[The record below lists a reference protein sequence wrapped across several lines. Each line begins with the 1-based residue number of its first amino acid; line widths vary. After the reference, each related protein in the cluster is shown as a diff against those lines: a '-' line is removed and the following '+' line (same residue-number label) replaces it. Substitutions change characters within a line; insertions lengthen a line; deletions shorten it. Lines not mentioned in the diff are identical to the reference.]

1 VKGSADL
8 ATYRRKYYLPR
19 GHWLSMFKLTLSNT
33 IDKSF
38 RNKVRDQLTTF
49 FERLDFMRDQVMV
62 QDPNAKFPKVENPM
76 AGDYLTSFR
85 REGWGLTNPSSVAAT
100 VFTRIKERRKAKL
113 PLLFQCANNEFF
125 FPKATVPFI
134 SAPITNEEMSDAEEE
149 SVYLAAGMMDT
160 ADREAIRQ
168 ETMDS
173 QEQLL
178 EDLHGAEFDQTTQQP
193 EEERALPHSE
203 QQVPQPPQDQQEQPP
218 QDQLAQ
224 PLPNVQQQQQQNLQ
238 QQQQILQQQPQQ
250 DQDKA
255 LQQPLQQ
262 EQPSLIQQQQQPRP
276 PSALDQE
283 AIMEMESE
291 VLDSATTE
299 KFVVEDREEGEV
311 SEAEEKDHEKEGE
324 VSKVDKE
331 DHEEGEV
338 SEVEEGTHEK
348 EGMKKSEE
356 GKKSD
361 EEEDS
366 SEEEEDSSDE
376 EEEEA
381 SSEEEEDNSAVEG
394 DNGEEEK
401 DEVSEAEE
409 DHEGGKR
416 SDEEEDSS
424 EEEEDGSDEEEDI
437 SEEEEGEEQQTGR
450 FPLQASLK
458 VLPSSRLKAARREM
472 DQNISGLSNIK
483 LTDSLLSYDKVADK
497 EDRKTCKKLLE
508 TKFPKMFSLPLFEGG
523 KMATKNFKEVV
534 EKFNRERLWILLR
547 LKTKPAFVRLEIGI
561 LLLMEFFQPHS
572 TTKTKERQKYLNLPL
587 FRIWDLKI
595 RSSKYTSFDN
605 FKETTSLLPCH
616 LWSDDQIENHL
627 VKFLGIEDEK
637 LWRSFAVYHHLEELV
652 FDDDDQSIGDSDT
665 ATPDEDI
672 KKPRW
677 KTNKYK
683 HLGNSD
689 GSLVLEDF
697 LEPEDFQAYRNG
709 YNVYAEMDVQD
720 QNEGGENVSTYEE
733 FPKNNPKV
741 PRSISFPLIDLDTSN
756 DPEFASTSIPEDENN
771 PLKKAGKID
780 EYRYQ
785 RLIDTTVAE
794 KASQQQGKW
803 VPKVNMSLVR
813 TEKELWQ
820 EFGSIGAK
828 DFEPSQRSILK
839 AFQNLLKNSNW
850 RPENVNLL
858 DPTTLQE
865 LKKWEKRAHRIL
877 TRDHKMSKEDATKM
891 LETYVDAW
899 RKKHPELQLDATIN
913 QFYSIDGLRYI
924 PSSKSHGR
932 AGHFVARLVPYGD
945 EVYLTRDWVL
955 QNFRS
960 EVIHTVLHKA
970 SQDVKDHFVTINKGE
985 AKVAIETLDVI
996 SIKAVC
1002 QLHSAAHTTPQI
1014 KFFGMDAQRRVRE
1027 LEDKFVEDNFTKEF
1041 IDHVTYDALKD
1052 NRRFVRIPPG
1062 APAPRPTDPG
1072 FDFLKVPV
1080 SYQQHGTSTCLL
1092 HSLASA
1098 LHYIGYYDTAKK
1110 LVEAAKDYAA
1120 DTSLGP
1126 FCWDK
1131 LREVMKSDFPWLNQV
1146 KLPTNYDL
1154 VGLQSDYLTVVTL
1167 TTQAGGV
1174 NHAVTLFRDM
1184 IFDSTCNYALPL
1196 TYKSLDF
1203 CCSTEQRPSKFC
1215 GIHHGFCFQQD
1226 QKDKKDRWGKHLNS
1240 QFEATEFFI

>member
-1 VKGSADL
+1 MDGTSRAAHQVYIVPPEEHTQSYLEYKNEMELFQFYCKLAKNMHRQGLLRKRWLVIPVFVNGSHWAFYAFLHLTSLCEEQSKTFSAYFKYDSGSKMVTQDMDFAQLDKYGVTSFLVYIVHRYGTPKPANIDIRSLLLDPNRLPKIHLYAEDNIQQDDNNDCGVFCIMSMVHFCCSTSHLVKGSADL

-224 PLPNVQQQQQQNLQ
+224 PLPNVQQQQQQQNLQ
-238 QQQQILQQQPQQ
+238 QQ
-250 DQDKA
+250 
-255 LQQPLQQ
+255 
-262 EQPSLIQQQQQPRP
+262 
-276 PSALDQE
+276 

-508 TKFPKMFSLPLFEGG
+508 TKFPKIFSLPLFEGG
-523 KMATKNFKEVV
+523 K
-534 EKFNRERLWILLR
+534 W
-547 LKTKPAFVRLEIGI
+547 
-561 LLLMEFFQPHS
+561 Q
-572 TTKTKERQKYLNLPL
+572 QK
-587 FRIWDLKI
+587 
-595 RSSKYTSFDN
+595 
-605 FKETTSLLPCH
+605 
-616 LWSDDQIENHL
+616 
-627 VKFLGIEDEK
+627 
-637 LWRSFAVYHHLEELV
+637 
-652 FDDDDQSIGDSDT
+652 
-665 ATPDEDI
+665 
-672 KKPRW
+672 
-677 KTNKYK
+677 
-683 HLGNSD
+683 
-689 GSLVLEDF
+689 
-697 LEPEDFQAYRNG
+697 
-709 YNVYAEMDVQD
+709 
-720 QNEGGENVSTYEE
+720 
-733 FPKNNPKV
+733 
-741 PRSISFPLIDLDTSN
+741 ISR
-756 DPEFASTSIPEDENN
+756 
-771 PLKKAGKID
+771 K
-780 EYRYQ
+780 
-785 RLIDTTVAE
+785 
-794 KASQQQGKW
+794 
-803 VPKVNMSLVR
+803 
-813 TEKELWQ
+813 
-820 EFGSIGAK
+820 
-828 DFEPSQRSILK
+828 
-839 AFQNLLKNSNW
+839 LLKNS
-850 RPENVNLL
+850 
-858 DPTTLQE
+858 
-865 LKKWEKRAHRIL
+865 I
-877 TRDHKMSKEDATKM
+877 
-891 LETYVDAW
+891 
-899 RKKHPELQLDATIN
+899 
-913 QFYSIDGLRYI
+913 
-924 PSSKSHGR
+924 GR
-932 AGHFVARLVPYGD
+932 GYG
-945 EVYLTRDWVL
+945 
-955 QNFRS
+955 
-960 EVIHTVLHKA
+960 
-970 SQDVKDHFVTINKGE
+970 
-985 AKVAIETLDVI
+985 
-996 SIKAVC
+996 
-1002 QLHSAAHTTPQI
+1002 
-1014 KFFGMDAQRRVRE
+1014 FFCD
-1027 LEDKFVEDNFTKEF
+1027 
-1041 IDHVTYDALKD
+1041 
-1052 NRRFVRIPPG
+1052 
-1062 APAPRPTDPG
+1062 
-1072 FDFLKVPV
+1072 
-1080 SYQQHGTSTCLL
+1080 
-1092 HSLASA
+1092 
-1098 LHYIGYYDTAKK
+1098 
-1110 LVEAAKDYAA
+1110 
-1120 DTSLGP
+1120 
-1126 FCWDK
+1126 
-1131 LREVMKSDFPWLNQV
+1131 
-1146 KLPTNYDL
+1146 
-1154 VGLQSDYLTVVTL
+1154 
-1167 TTQAGGV
+1167 
-1174 NHAVTLFRDM
+1174 
-1184 IFDSTCNYALPL
+1184 
-1196 TYKSLDF
+1196 
-1203 CCSTEQRPSKFC
+1203 
-1215 GIHHGFCFQQD
+1215 
-1226 QKDKKDRWGKHLNS
+1226 
-1240 QFEATEFFI
+1240 